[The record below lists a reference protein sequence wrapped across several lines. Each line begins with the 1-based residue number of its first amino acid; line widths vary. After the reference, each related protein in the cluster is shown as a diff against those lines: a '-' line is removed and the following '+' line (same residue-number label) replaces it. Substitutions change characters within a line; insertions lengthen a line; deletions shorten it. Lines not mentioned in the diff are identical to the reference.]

1 MNKTHKATAK
11 RFRVTKKGKLMHG
24 SQGDNSHLKVNKDRH
39 QKSRKNGMNSL
50 GNKAETKKLI
60 NLMH

>member
-11 RFRVTKKGKLMHG
+11 RFKLTKKGKLMHG

-39 QKSRKNGMNSL
+39 QKSRKNGMNAL
-50 GNKAETKKLI
+50 GNKAETKKLTS
-60 NLMH
+60 LLH